1 MANGKNGSRELVQA
15 TFLFAQLFHTF
26 ILTVQG
32 QFVINELQ
40 DVYESMWILMKN
52 INFKTIVS
60 YETMK
65 KYCKYRFFLFLL
77 TQLSFA
83 DMNLHGTLFHL
94 EFDRCMCYR
103 WEVA

>member
-1 MANGKNGSRELVQA
+1 
-15 TFLFAQLFHTF
+15 
-26 ILTVQG
+26 
-32 QFVINELQ
+32 
-40 DVYESMWILMKN
+40 MKN

-65 KYCKYRFFLFLL
+65 KYRKYRFFLFLL

-103 WEVA
+103 